1 MENELIVS
9 KNMQNIIIAGNGPSL
24 KNINYKRLPREY
36 DVFRCN
42 QFYFEDKYYLGKKI
56 KAVFFN
62 PGVFLQQYH
71 TAKQLILKNEYE
83 IKNIF
88 CSTFNLPFIESNDF
102 LHQFYNF
109 FPDAKLGYE
118 VIENLKEFY
127 AYIKYNEIYFNK
139 RITSGVYMC
148 AIAIALG
155 YKTIYLCGIDF
166 YEEDVIY
173 PFEAMS
179 TNIKTIFPGIKD
191 FKPSN
196 CHSKEYDIEALK
208 LLKSIYKVNIY
219 ALCDDSILANHFPL
233 SININNNFTLENKH
247 NNSINDILL
256 TDNTPGVSF
265 YKNQLKADNKI
276 MLNFYNILHSKDT
289 LIKFLNKEIAVL
301 KKQTTQRAKARIQN
315 HLSYK
320 LGQALIINSKSVL
333 GFLSLPFIILSIV
346 ISHKQ
351 EQKAYKFK
359 VKKNPNL
366 ALPPLETYPDYN
378 EALKEKECFTYKLGE
393 EFIKAGKNWYG
404 EGYIKFIFKDVPR
417 LKREFEKGE

>member
-166 YEEDVIY
+166 YEGDVIY
-173 PFEAMS
+173 PFEAM
-179 TNIKTIFPGIKD
+179 
-191 FKPSN
+191 
-196 CHSKEYDIEALK
+196 
-208 LLKSIYKVNIY
+208 
-219 ALCDDSILANHFPL
+219 
-233 SININNNFTLENKH
+233 
-247 NNSINDILL
+247 
-256 TDNTPGVSF
+256 
-265 YKNQLKADNKI
+265 
-276 MLNFYNILHSKDT
+276 
-289 LIKFLNKEIAVL
+289 
-301 KKQTTQRAKARIQN
+301 
-315 HLSYK
+315 
-320 LGQALIINSKSVL
+320 
-333 GFLSLPFIILSIV
+333 
-346 ISHKQ
+346 
-351 EQKAYKFK
+351 
-359 VKKNPNL
+359 
-366 ALPPLETYPDYN
+366 
-378 EALKEKECFTYKLGE
+378 
-393 EFIKAGKNWYG
+393 
-404 EGYIKFIFKDVPR
+404 
-417 LKREFEKGE
+417 